1 MSRTLALKSLD
12 SSAGF
17 PGRAEQRLEFY
28 FSQNPTLSDRDRAL
42 AVQLVQGVL
51 RWQIRLDWI
60 ISQYVRFPFKKI
72 DSSVLN
78 ILRLAL
84 FQILFLDRI
93 PESAAVNE
101 AAKQARKMG
110 QNHVVKFVNGILRRI
125 CREKAHLPYPHPLKD
140 KLLYASVYFSYPM
153 WLVKKWM
160 RELGPDAM
168 LKLLK
173 AGNEIPKLTIRTN
186 TLKTNRLDLLNRL
199 AEEGIEARALPFA
212 PEGIELI
219 HVRGS
224 ISRLRTF
231 REGFFQVQG
240 EAAQICAHLLSPGEN
255 DLIADMCA
263 GLGGK
268 STHLAELM
276 GDRGRVLALDTSLA
290 RLRGLQ
296 RNTERLGIRRIFPV
310 AADVTRPVFFL
321 RGAVGKI
328 MVDGPCSGL
337 GVISKHPDTKL
348 TKKEGDINR
357 LAMIQK
363 SIVTQSCGALDRLGE
378 MLYVTCTIS
387 TEENEGV
394 VESILKQNKEIA
406 LQDLRERIPPWGV
419 DLVDDNG
426 FFKTL
431 PQIHGMDG
439 FFAALFRKKQF

>member
-17 PGRAEQRLEFY
+17 PGRAERRLEFY
-28 FSQNPTLSDRDRAL
+28 FSRNPTLTDRDRAL

-60 ISQYVRFPFKKI
+60 ISRYVRFPFKKI

-125 CREKAHLPYPHPLKD
+125 CREKEHLPYPHPEKD
-140 KLLYASVYFSYPM
+140 KLLYASVYFSYPL

-160 RELGPDAM
+160 RELGPGM
-168 LKLLK
+168 TQKLLK

-186 TLKTNRLDLLNRL
+186 TLKTNRRDLLNRL
-199 AEEGIEARALPFA
+199 CEEGIEGRALPFA

-219 HVRGS
+219 HFRGS
-224 ISRLRTF
+224 ISRLKTF
-231 REGFFQVQG
+231 RKGFFQVQG

-296 RNTERLGIRRIFPV
+296 QNTERLGIRSIFPL
-310 AADVTRPVFFL
+310 AADITKPVSFF
-321 RGAVGKI
+321 RGSIGKI

-363 SIVTQSCGALDRLGE
+363 SILTQSCRVLDRLGE

-387 TEENEGV
+387 KEENEGV
-394 VESILKQNKEIA
+394 VESILKQNKQIA

-426 FFKTL
+426 FFKTF

-439 FFAALFRKKQF
+439 FFAALFRKKPF